1 MLYIK
6 GLFCFVYVVLMF
18 GNFYSLHVHPRNEIL
33 DMFPVFDN
41 IMLCPFVKACFVSAD
56 LTLQLSQQYRSCSLI
71 LISILYPYVNSTTFT
86 RNPTNAGMCT

>member
-18 GNFYSLHVHPRNEIL
+18 ANFYSLHVHPRNEIL

-41 IMLCPFVKACFVSAD
+41 IMLCPFVKACFV
-56 LTLQLSQQYRSCSLI
+56 LI
-71 LISILYPYVNSTTFT
+71 
-86 RNPTNAGMCT
+86 